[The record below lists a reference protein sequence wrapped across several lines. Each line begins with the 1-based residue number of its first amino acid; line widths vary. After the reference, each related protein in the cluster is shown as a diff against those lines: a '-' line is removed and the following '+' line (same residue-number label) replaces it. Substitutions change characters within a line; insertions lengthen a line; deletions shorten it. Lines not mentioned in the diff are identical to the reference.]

1 MNRIR
6 KTKWKRIM
14 SSVAVL
20 LCVALLTACAER
32 SSSGS
37 IHGQTESVPSL
48 MEREPEEP
56 TKGALYGLQA
66 ALEKAEKVEEGDKNS
81 LKTTNENSRNDT
93 DDRQSEPK
101 SEKNGNLDSA
111 KSQKTQYVGADGG
124 DNSAATKAPA
134 STVSP
139 NADKK
144 VTGSATM
151 ITPNEVQ
158 ETPPPAVETPPAPA
172 PTPAPTPEP
181 TPVPTPEP
189 TPEPIPEPSAKDMGS
204 GYKESVLAGVNSYR
218 QTQLCMDG
226 ELSGIA
232 QAHAEA
238 MALSKSTYHSCRGVE
253 SVGSGAFEDG
263 FSEGT
268 ILTVHCSALSEEKV
282 VRIGVGAARDE
293 NGSIYVCI
301 LGKTY

>member
-1 MNRIR
+1 MNTIR
-6 KTKWKRIM
+6 KTKWKRM
-14 SSVAVL
+14 VSSVAAL
-20 LCVALLTACAER
+20 MCVALLTACAER
-32 SSSGS
+32 SGSGS
-37 IHGQTESVPSL
+37 IHDQTESRPSL
-48 MEREPEEP
+48 MERESEESMKD
-56 TKGALYGLQA
+56 TLHDLQA
-66 ALEKAEKVEEGDKNS
+66 ALGKAEEVKKEAKNDG
-81 LKTTNENSRNDT
+81 KTTGEDIKQDADNQESVPTNE
-93 DDRQSEPK
+93 K
-101 SEKNGNLDSA
+101 SGNVGSA
-111 KSQKTQYVGADGG
+111 KSQKTQHTERDGG
-124 DNSAATKAPA
+124 DNSTETKSPT
-134 STVSP
+134 STVP
-139 NADKK
+139 PTANKT

-151 ITPNEVQ
+151 ITPNDEQ
-158 ETPPPAVETPPAPA
+158 KTPPPAVETPPAPA
-172 PTPAPTPEP
+172 PTPTPEPEP
-181 TPVPTPEP
+181 TPVPQP
-189 TPEPIPEPSAKDMGS
+189 TPEPVPEPSATDMGS
-204 GYKESVLAGVNSYR
+204 SYKESVLAGVNSYR

-253 SVGSGAFEDG
+253 SVGSGAYEDG

>member
-1 MNRIR
+1 MNTIR
-6 KTKWKRIM
+6 KTRWKRLM
-14 SSVAVL
+14 SSLAVL
-20 LCVALLTACAER
+20 MCVALLTACTER

-37 IHGQTESVPSL
+37 ILAQTESGPTL
-48 MEREPEEP
+48 MERESEESMKD
-56 TKGALYGLQA
+56 TLYGLQT
-66 ALEKAEKVEEGDKNS
+66 ALEKAEEVKKETKKD
-81 LKTTNENSRNDT
+81 LKATDEDIEHDT
-93 DDRQSEPK
+93 DDRESAPK
-101 SEKNGNLDSA
+101 SEKSGNADLE
-111 KSQKTQYVGADGG
+111 KSQRTQYTGGDGG
-124 DNSAATKAPA
+124 DHSAATKAPA
-134 STVSP
+134 STVP
-139 NADKK
+139 PTANKT
-144 VTGSATM
+144 VIGSATI
-151 ITPNEVQ
+151 ITPNDAQ
-158 ETPPPAVETPPAPA
+158 ETPSPAIETSPAPA
-172 PTPAPTPEP
+172 PTPTPEPEP
-181 TPVPTPEP
+181 TPVPEP
-189 TPEPIPEPSAKDMGS
+189 TPEPVPEPSAMDMGS

-253 SVGSGAFEDG
+253 SIGSDAYEDG

>member
-1 MNRIR
+1 MNTIR
-6 KTKWKRIM
+6 KRKWKRMM

-20 LCVALLTACAER
+20 MCIALLTACAER

-37 IHGQTESVPSL
+37 THDQTASGPTLV
-48 MEREPEEP
+48 ERESEESMKD
-56 TKGALYGLQA
+56 TLHDLQA
-66 ALEKAEKVEEGDKNS
+66 ALGKAEEVETETKNDWRVAD
-81 LKTTNENSRNDT
+81 ENIRHDT
-93 DDRQSEPK
+93 DNQESAPK
-101 SEKNGNLDSA
+101 SEKSGNADSA
-111 KSQKTQYVGADGG
+111 KSQRTQYTGGDGG
-124 DNSAATKAPA
+124 DHSAATKAPA
-134 STVSP
+134 STVP
-139 NADKK
+139 PTGNKT
-144 VTGSATM
+144 VIGSATM
-151 ITPNEVQ
+151 ITPNDVQ
-158 ETPPPAVETPPAPA
+158 ETPPPAVETSPAPA
-172 PTPAPTPEP
+172 PTPTPEPEP
-181 TPVPTPEP
+181 TPVPKP
-189 TPEPIPEPSAKDMGS
+189 TPEPVPEPSAMDMGS

-253 SVGSGAFEDG
+253 SVGSGAYEDG

-268 ILTVHCSALSEEKV
+268 ILTIHCSALSEEKV

>member
-1 MNRIR
+1 
-6 KTKWKRIM
+6 
-14 SSVAVL
+14 
-20 LCVALLTACAER
+20 
-32 SSSGS
+32 
-37 IHGQTESVPSL
+37 
-48 MEREPEEP
+48 
-56 TKGALYGLQA
+56 
-66 ALEKAEKVEEGDKNS
+66 
-81 LKTTNENSRNDT
+81 
-93 DDRQSEPK
+93 
-101 SEKNGNLDSA
+101 
-111 KSQKTQYVGADGG
+111 
-124 DNSAATKAPA
+124 
-134 STVSP
+134 
-139 NADKK
+139 
-144 VTGSATM
+144 M
-151 ITPNEVQ
+151 ITPNDVQ
-158 ETPPPAVETPPAPA
+158 ETPSPAIETSPAPA
-172 PTPAPTPEP
+172 PTPTPEPEP
-181 TPVPTPEP
+181 TPVPEP
-189 TPEPIPEPSAKDMGS
+189 TPEPVPEPSAMDMGS

-253 SVGSGAFEDG
+253 SIGSGAYEDG